1 MPSGPPPPLVER
13 LETMRQLGLEIKIFW
28 FQAQVIS
35 RFNFSLMRAD
45 ILAHVY
51 VQNVLRKEMK
61 EMKENK
67 NVSTT
72 I

>member
-1 MPSGPPPPLVER
+1 
-13 LETMRQLGLEIKIFW
+13 
-28 FQAQVIS
+28 
-35 RFNFSLMRAD
+35 MRAD

-51 VQNVLRKEMK
+51 VQNVSRKEIK